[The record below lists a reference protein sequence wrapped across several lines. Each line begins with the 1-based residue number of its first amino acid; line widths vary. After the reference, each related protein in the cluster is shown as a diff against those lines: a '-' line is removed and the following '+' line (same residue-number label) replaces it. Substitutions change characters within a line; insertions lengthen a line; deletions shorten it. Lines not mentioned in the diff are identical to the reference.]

1 MEKKKKN
8 GIRKSSFIKGA
19 FIATLGIV
27 LTKILGIVYVIPFH
41 AVIGDRGGAL
51 YGYAYTIYLL
61 FMSLSSAGIPLAIS
75 KIVSEYQT
83 LGYYNAKR
91 RAFII
96 GKKIALLLG
105 FICFLLLLLFAP
117 WIAHA
122 VLGDLS
128 GGNTISDVTLV
139 IRVVASALL
148 VVPVLSIY
156 RGYFEGHRFMEDPSF
171 SQVLEQ
177 LVRVFVIVLGSFL
190 ALKVFDLSITTA
202 VGIAVFGATAGAIVA
217 YLYLIYK
224 KNKNNSKFNEKIR
237 PVNEPIITNKQ
248 IFKKIVIYAVP
259 FILIDVFKSLYNYID
274 MVTVVEGL
282 VQYANFSVVD
292 AETIMSMLSTWGA
305 KFNMIVLS
313 ISTGII
319 ISLIPN
325 LTTSVVKKDY
335 DDINHK
341 INQAFSILLFF
352 TLPMTLGISFLA
364 DSIWTVFYGASEYGP
379 SVLSYFIFVGFMIG
393 LFTSTVSIIQ
403 VLKDY
408 KTVIWSLVIGVVL
421 KFLLN
426 DNLIIAFYKM
436 GLPAYYG
443 VITASLLGYFVS
455 FMICIIRLKFK
466 YKINYENLTKNLM
479 DTICGSMLMIV
490 GLFLVD
496 LILPSTDSRIVH
508 SGYIIIYVL
517 IGVFI
522 YIIYMWNTKSM
533 RRIFGN
539 RLPANFGLFHRKKKH

>member
-27 LTKILGIVYVIPFH
+27 LTKILGIIYVIPFH
-41 AVIGDRGGAL
+41 AVIGERGGAL

-148 VVPVLSIY
+148 FVPVLSIY

-202 VGIAVFGATAGAIVA
+202 VGIAVFGATAGAIAA

-224 KNKNNSKFNEKIR
+224 KKKNNSKFNEKIR

-259 FILIDVFKSLYNYID
+259 FILIDVFKSLYN
-274 MVTVVEGL
+274 L
-282 VQYANFSVVD
+282 
-292 AETIMSMLSTWGA
+292 
-305 KFNMIVLS
+305 
-313 ISTGII
+313 
-319 ISLIPN
+319 SLIH
-325 LTTSVVKKDY
+325 
-335 DDINHK
+335 I
-341 INQAFSILLFF
+341 
-352 TLPMTLGISFLA
+352 
-364 DSIWTVFYGASEYGP
+364 
-379 SVLSYFIFVGFMIG
+379 
-393 LFTSTVSIIQ
+393 
-403 VLKDY
+403 
-408 KTVIWSLVIGVVL
+408 
-421 KFLLN
+421 
-426 DNLIIAFYKM
+426 
-436 GLPAYYG
+436 
-443 VITASLLGYFVS
+443 
-455 FMICIIRLKFK
+455 
-466 YKINYENLTKNLM
+466 
-479 DTICGSMLMIV
+479 
-490 GLFLVD
+490 
-496 LILPSTDSRIVH
+496 
-508 SGYIIIYVL
+508 
-517 IGVFI
+517 
-522 YIIYMWNTKSM
+522 
-533 RRIFGN
+533 
-539 RLPANFGLFHRKKKH
+539 

>member
-1 MEKKKKN
+1 MAKKRKKVSVQ
-8 GIRKSSFIKGA
+8 KSSFIKGA

-148 VVPVLSIY
+148 FVPVLSIY

-202 VGIAVFGATAGAIVA
+202 VGIAVFAATAGAIAA
-217 YLYLIYK
+217 YLYLLYK

-319 ISLIPN
+319 IILIPN

-341 INQAFSILLFF
+341 INQAFGILLFF

-364 DSIWTVFYGASEYGP
+364 DSIWTVFYGTSEYGP

-426 DNLIIAFYKM
+426 DNLIMAFYKM

-443 VITASLLGYFVS
+443 VITASLIGYFVS

-466 YKINYENLTKNLM
+466 YKINYENLTKNLI

-490 GLFLVD
+490 GLFLVN
-496 LILPSTDSRIVH
+496 LILPSTDSRIIHLV
-508 SGYIIIYVL
+508 YIVIYVA
-517 IGVFI
+517 IGVLI
-522 YIIYMWNTKSM
+522 YTVYMWNTKSM
-533 RRIFGN
+533 KRIFGN
-539 RLPANFGLFHRKKKH
+539 RLNYWIKKKK

>member
-27 LTKILGIVYVIPFH
+27 LTKILGIIYVIPFH
-41 AVIGDRGGAL
+41 AVIGERGGSL

-148 VVPVLSIY
+148 FVPVLSIY
-156 RGYFEGHRFMEDPSF
+156 RGYFEGHRFMEAPSF

-202 VGIAVFGATAGAIVA
+202 VGIAVFGATAGAIAA
-217 YLYLIYK
+217 YLYLLYK

-282 VQYANFSVVD
+282 VQYANFSVTD

-426 DNLIIAFYKM
+426 DNLIMAFYKM

-455 FMICIIRLKFK
+455 FMICIMRLKFK
-466 YKINYENLTKNLM
+466 YKINYENLTKNLI

-490 GLFLVD
+490 GLFLVN
-496 LILPSTDSRIVH
+496 LILPSTDSRIIHLV
-508 SGYIIIYVL
+508 YIVIYVAVGAL
-517 IGVFI
+517 I
-522 YIIYMWNTKSM
+522 YIVYMWNTKSM
-533 RRIFGN
+533 KRIFGN
-539 RLPANFGLFHRKKKH
+539 RLNYWIKKKK

>member
-8 GIRKSSFIKGA
+8 GVRKSSFVKGA

-41 AVIGDRGGAL
+41 AVIGESGGAL

-117 WIAHA
+117 WISRA

-148 VVPVLSIY
+148 FVPVLSIY
-156 RGYFEGHRFMEDPSF
+156 RGYFEGHRFMEEPSF

-177 LVRVFVIVLGSFL
+177 LVRVFIIVLGSFL
-190 ALKVFDLSITTA
+190 ALKVFNLSITSA
-202 VGIAVFGATAGAIVA
+202 VGIAVFGATAGAIAA

-224 KNKNNSKFNEKIR
+224 KKKNSAKFNEKIR

-248 IFKKIVIYAVP
+248 IFRKIVVYAIP
-259 FILIDVFKSLYNYID
+259 FILIDVFKSLYSYID
-274 MVTVVEGL
+274 MITVVEGL
-282 VQYANFSVVD
+282 VQYADFSVRD

-313 ISTGII
+313 ISTGIV

-325 LTTSVVKKDY
+325 LTSSIVKKDY
-335 DDINHK
+335 SDINHK

-352 TLPMTLGISFLA
+352 TLPMTLGISFLSK
-364 DSIWTVFYGASEYGP
+364 SIWTVFYGASEFGP

-393 LFTSTVSIIQ
+393 LFTSTISIVQ

-408 KTVIWSLVIGVVL
+408 KTVIWSLVIGVCL

-426 DNLIIAFYKM
+426 DNLIMAFYKM

-443 VITASLLGYFVS
+443 VITASLIGYFVS
-455 FMICIIRLKFK
+455 FMICIMRLKFK
-466 YKINYENLTKNLM
+466 YKINYEDLTKNLI
-479 DTICGSMLMIV
+479 DSICGSMLMIV
-490 GLFLVD
+490 VLFLVR
-496 LILPSTDSRIVH
+496 LILPSTDSRVIHFIYV
-508 SGYIIIYVL
+508 IIYSILGAFV
-517 IGVFI
+517 

-533 RRIFGN
+533 KRIFGN
-539 RLPANFGLFHRKKKH
+539 RLNYFTKKKK